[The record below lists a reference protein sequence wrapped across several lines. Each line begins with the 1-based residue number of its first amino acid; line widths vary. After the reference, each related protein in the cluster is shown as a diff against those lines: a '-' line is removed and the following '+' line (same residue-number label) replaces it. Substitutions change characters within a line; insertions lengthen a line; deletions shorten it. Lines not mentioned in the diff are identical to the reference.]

1 MSSATGVVARGRS
14 MLTDDVLGRVLVAA
28 VVVGYLLPLLVES
41 FVNPKGFRPI
51 TDAPPAPDATL
62 ELVTL
67 LCNVLVLG
75 VCAGAVVL
83 RLGRLRRLVGPI
95 LLLLAAWVVAVAGLV
110 LADAS
115 VTRGVV
121 LFPAICAA
129 VTLVRPGTAAARAVG
144 WAVLALVGLSLLMA
158 LVTPDA
164 GLYYQRADQADEKFV
179 WDHGILVGPYRTG
192 NNLGLVLA
200 VGLPFVLSLPRRW
213 VRSAGTLATVAALAW
228 TFSRTS
234 VVAALAGAAV
244 WAALVLL
251 PRALGRRARGSG
263 DGPRDGAAPAGLPRL
278 RAGLAAAGLAV
289 LGLVAL
295 ALPFVTGSST
305 AFNNRGGF
313 WQEGIDAWLE
323 RPLLGWGA
331 DYYLQ
336 LARSAD
342 NLGGFAYH
350 AHNQAAQLL
359 VTGGLV
365 LLALVLAAVTWASVV
380 AVRHAAV
387 GSAWPAAFLAAFL
400 VSAMFEVPLG
410 LVDRGMFYPA
420 VLVPLCLLL
429 AHGRNPHPAL
439 TDREVPSPA

>member
-1 MSSATGVVARGRS
+1 MSSATGATGVVARGRS
-14 MLTDDVLGRVLVAA
+14 LRSDDVLGRLLVAA
-28 VVVGYLLPLLVES
+28 VAVGYLVPLVVDS

-51 TDAPPAPDATL
+51 TDAPPPPDATL
-62 ELVTL
+62 ELVSL
-67 LCNVLVLG
+67 LCNVLVLAA
-75 VCAGAVVL
+75 CGAVVVL

-95 LLLLAAWVVAVAGLV
+95 LLLLAAWVVAVVGLV
-110 LADAS
+110 VADGA
-115 VTRGVV
+115 VNRAVV

-129 VTLVRPGTAAARAVG
+129 VALVRPGAAVVRAVG
-144 WAVLALVGLSLLMA
+144 WTVVTLVGLSLLMA
-158 LVTPDA
+158 LLAPDA
-164 GLYYQRADQADEKFV
+164 GLYFQGANQADEKFV
-179 WDHGILVGPYRTG
+179 WDYGILVGPFRSG
-192 NNLGLVLA
+192 NNFGLVLA
-200 VGLPFVLSLPRRW
+200 VGLPFVLALRPGW
-213 VRSAGTLATVAALAW
+213 VRVAGTVATVAALAV

-234 VVAALAGAAV
+234 IVAAAAGAAV
-244 WAALVLL
+244 WAVVVLL
-251 PRALGRRARGSG
+251 PRVLPRLLSG
-263 DGPRDGAAPAGLPRL
+263 DRVRTALPRL
-278 RAGLAAAGLAV
+278 RAGLAAAALAV

-295 ALPFVTGSST
+295 ALPFVTGSAT

-313 WQEGIDAWLE
+313 WHEGVDAWLE

-365 LLALVLAAVTWASVV
+365 LLTLVLAAVVWASVV
-380 AVRHAAV
+380 AVRHASA

-400 VSAMFEVPLG
+400 VSAWFEVPLG

-429 AHGRNPHPAL
+429 AHGRDPHPAL
-439 TDREVPSPA
+439 TDREALSPA